1 MDHIIVEIYANKAS
15 KKGVPNN
22 HDKKKTKQ
30 NALLFCGVFP
40 LLVTLIL
47 IFSSFSSYSWP
58 LVYLEGQKRPAPR
71 KTKTVFL
78 AYLR

>member
-22 HDKKKTKQ
+22 HDKKKQ
-30 NALLFCGVFP
+30 NKMLYSFVVVFP

-47 IFSSFSSYSWP
+47 IFSSFSS
-58 LVYLEGQKRPAPR
+58 
-71 KTKTVFL
+71 
-78 AYLR
+78 

>member
-22 HDKKKTKQ
+22 HDKKKKQ
-30 NALLFCGVFP
+30 NKMLYSFAVVFP

-47 IFSSFSSYSWP
+47 IFSSFSS
-58 LVYLEGQKRPAPR
+58 
-71 KTKTVFL
+71 
-78 AYLR
+78 